1 MKFVVAHSEVFY
13 NTLRDQAA
21 ETSESLEELSLLT
34 AVLCRAAAY
43 TTGG

>member
-1 MKFVVAHSEVFY
+1 MKFIVAHADVFY
-13 NTLRDQAA
+13 NTLRDQAV

-43 TTGG
+43 TSG